1 MIFTSKGYLNLL
13 LATIFLFFLS
23 RQNIL
28 NLGALAYF
36 NHIYILI
43 CIVAFFICIIYKPV
57 KKRFIFLSFILFAYS
72 AFMVF
77 RNGIP
82 VINILQTFLTL
93 KFVFVFFVMAYALN
107 TDRPMLLAKF
117 TKALTYILL
126 FSSLFVISD
135 YLVPNILYTLAKD
148 GRGIM

>member
-1 MIFTSKGYLNLL
+1 
-13 LATIFLFFLS
+13 
-23 RQNIL
+23 
-28 NLGALAYF
+28 
-36 NHIYILI
+36 
-43 CIVAFFICIIYKPV
+43 
-57 KKRFIFLSFILFAYS
+57 
-72 AFMVF
+72 MVF

-148 GRGIM
+148 GRGIMGVTPGSFFWISCFILWISSLIQYFVIVI

>member
-1 MIFTSKGYLNLL
+1 M
-13 LATIFLFFLS
+13 
-23 RQNIL
+23 
-28 NLGALAYF
+28 
-36 NHIYILI
+36 
-43 CIVAFFICIIYKPV
+43 
-57 KKRFIFLSFILFAYS
+57 
-72 AFMVF
+72 
-77 RNGIP
+77 P

-148 GRGIM
+148 GRGIMGVTPGSFFGSRVLYSGFLLLYSILLLSFK